1 LSNGS
6 GRHSLDDIDADATM
20 SMSASRSS
28 IESRNDPNFD
38 SIFFALA
45 SSPSTPS
52 TIEEISA
59 TTPPIAGK
67 PMVKLIAESI
77 DNIND
82 ATDTWFGVI
91 GRLLFSI
98 SFVIL
103 VDTLLFTY
111 LDIGPSVDL
120 IKISTLMA
128 SPITKLSRVIK

>member
-1 LSNGS
+1 
-6 GRHSLDDIDADATM
+6 
-20 SMSASRSS
+20 
-28 IESRNDPNFD
+28 
-38 SIFFALA
+38 
-45 SSPSTPS
+45 
-52 TIEEISA
+52 
-59 TTPPIAGK
+59 
-67 PMVKLIAESI
+67 MVKLIAEST
-77 DNIND
+77 DSMND

-103 VDTLLFTY
+103 VDTLLFMY